1 MAIRN
6 HNNIKVITVGDTE
19 HRIALYADDVILLCS
34 GLKQILPA
42 LLNLIG
48 AFGVFSGYKVNNS
61 KSVIM
66 FLTEKERLSPPVLTP
81 FVVSKEGFTYRGV
94 KITPTV
100 NEIISANYYPLTDT
114 VIQLINRWTQLPI
127 SLIGCI
133 NILKMTILPKYVY
146 VSQSIPLSPPISL
159 F

>member
-133 NILKMTILPKYVY
+133 NILKITILPKYVY

>member
-133 NILKMTILPKYVY
+133 NILKITILPKYVY
-146 VSQSIPLSPPISL
+146 VSQSIPLSPPIFL